1 MFARKLLI
9 GLKDSNSQGTVMK
22 ILAAATAISAMLIG
36 TQAAVAQAPADE
48 VTLLGGCTW
57 RDQVAALDGEPQ
69 AKLSF
74 RWQECDGK
82 EAPRVR
88 FTLDSNNTLIQSWG
102 DANVPVAQFWPLSGK
117 APHALVETVASPSI
131 SEAEKGRCRVR
142 LDFVTHRY
150 SYEPDARYM
159 EELLAR
165 NEPFHACG
173 TFGETNDG
181 IQYFAVI
188 DNKVLA
194 YFWVGQET
202 PLFDPAS
209 FKLVPQA
216 AQQ

>member
-1 MFARKLLI
+1 MIANNILI
-9 GLKDSNSQGTVMK
+9 GFRNSLSQGTVMK
-22 ILAAATAISAMLIG
+22 ILAAAAAIAALIIG
-36 TQAAVAQAPADE
+36 TQCAFAQAPADE
-48 VTLLGGCTW
+48 ITLIGGCAW
-57 RDQVAALDGEPQ
+57 RDQVEVLEGEPQ

-74 RWQECDGK
+74 RWQDCDGK
-82 EAPRVR
+82 EAPEVR
-88 FTLDSNNTLIQSWG
+88 FTLDSNNTLIQSWDG
-102 DANVPVAQFWPLSGK
+102 SNVPVAQFWPLSGK
-117 APHALVETVASPSI
+117 APHVLVETVASPSI

-142 LDFVTHRY
+142 LDFVTHHY

-181 IQYFAVI
+181 IQYFSVI
-188 DNKVLA
+188 DNKLLA